1 MDAII
6 QLAFPLVLMI
16 GMFYLVVFLPES
28 KRKKKYNAMI
38 EALKVNDEVMTR
50 GGIIGKITSIQD
62 DHILLQTGPDRA
74 RLKVSKNGIA
84 NVIAESNT
92 EK

>member
-1 MDAII
+1 
-6 QLAFPLVLMI
+6 MI

-28 KRKKKYNAMI
+28 KRKKKYNAMLS
-38 EALKVNDEVMTR
+38 ALKVNDEVMTR
-50 GGIIGKITSIQD
+50 GGLIGKITSIQE

-84 NVIAESNT
+84 NVLTESKT
-92 EK
+92 E

>member
-1 MDAII
+1 MDQIV
-6 QLAFPLVLMI
+6 QLAFPFVLMI

-28 KRKKKYNAMI
+28 KRKKKYNSMLND
-38 EALKVNDEVMTR
+38 LKVNDEVMTR
-50 GGIIGKITSIQD
+50 GGIIGKVTSIQE

-84 NVIAESNT
+84 NVLTESKT
-92 EK
+92 E